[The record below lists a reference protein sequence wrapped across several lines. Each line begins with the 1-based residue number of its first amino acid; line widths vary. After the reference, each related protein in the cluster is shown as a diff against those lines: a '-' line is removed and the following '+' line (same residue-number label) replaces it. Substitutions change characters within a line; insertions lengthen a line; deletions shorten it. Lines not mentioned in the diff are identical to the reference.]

1 MMIACG
7 AAGPRI
13 AYNVDIVRLRISAQK
28 LVLISSRVARTYVS
42 VSDWRVSYAPHDWS
56 NSHVCVT
63 ALHFER
69 KPDMSKFK
77 EESWQKAF
85 KAVKEQFEL
94 ESLLPEQGLKGLRAG
109 YMMNDLEKCFKGFL
123 SFLCRENLNFIFSP

>member
-1 MMIACG
+1 MFDIKRKGKGGAKTVLACG
-7 AAGPRI
+7 AAGPGI
-13 AYNVDIVRLRISAQK
+13 AYSVDIVRLRISAQK

-56 NSHVCVT
+56 NFHVCVT
-63 ALHFER
+63 VLHFER

-94 ESLLPEQGLKGLRAG
+94 EKNTLLVGK
-109 YMMNDLEKCFKGFL
+109 
-123 SFLCRENLNFIFSP
+123 

>member
-1 MMIACG
+1 MFDIKRKGKGGAKTVLACG
-7 AAGPRI
+7 AAGPGI
-13 AYNVDIVRLRISAQK
+13 AYSVDIVRLRISAQK
-28 LVLISSRVARTYVS
+28 LVLISSRVARTYVN

-63 ALHFER
+63 VLHFER

-94 ESLLPEQGLKGLRAG
+94 EKNTLLVGK
-109 YMMNDLEKCFKGFL
+109 
-123 SFLCRENLNFIFSP
+123 